1 MNSTDYTVI
10 GIIGGLVFA
19 GVFFFIQTEKNN
31 TNRYKNDNSRY
42 TILTDGHTFTNLT
55 KTSQWT
61 YWTENGQIME
71 LYNNKN
77 YTVIKE

>member
-1 MNSTDYTVI
+1 MKSADYMLV
-10 GIIGGLVFA
+10 GIISGLLCGG
-19 GVFFFIQTEKNN
+19 FFFFTIAERNDK
-31 TNRYKNDNSRY
+31 NRYANDKNKY

-61 YWTENGQIME
+61 YRTESGQIME